1 VSQEERKRVWVD
13 SFQTW
18 LTYRIGTYLVLF
30 LLVLMNF
37 LFAWRLWQ
45 EGPGNPWDQF
55 VRMLRDYL
63 PVGICLLVLVP
74 IMAWDA
80 IRFSHRLVGP
90 MVRFRRTAQDIARG
104 EPVRL
109 LKLREGDYLTE
120 FRDDFNAMLEALQR
134 RGVPVLKP
142 NDPAGQDQP
151 PRTNAS

>member
-1 VSQEERKRVWVD
+1 MSQEDRKRVWVD
-13 SFQTW
+13 TFQTW
-18 LTYRIGTYLVLF
+18 LTLRIGSYLVLF

-63 PVGICLLVLVP
+63 PVGICLLILVP

-90 MVRFRRTAQDIARG
+90 VVRFRRAAQDIARG

-109 LKLREGDYLTE
+109 LKLREGDYMTE

-134 RGVPVLKP
+134 RGVAVLKP
-142 NDPAGQDQP
+142 GDPAEDDRPQ
-151 PRTNAS
+151 RTTAC